1 MVVCYDLHSGR
12 EQWTHSDQDR
22 YEAVPAGVGPRA
34 TPTIVADRIYTLG
47 ATGILNCLDF
57 ATGERIWS
65 EDILYDNNAE
75 LASWGM
81 SGSPLVL
88 DDLVVV
94 SAGGG
99 EGKSLVAYHKDTGER
114 VWRGG
119 SSPAGY
125 SSPLIT
131 TLAGVP
137 QILIFNYGS
146 VVAHAPNDGGVL
158 WQHPWPG
165 GTECVSQPLPLP
177 NDRLFVSS
185 AYGIGCKL
193 FQIARDEA
201 NQLKATLM
209 WETPRLKA
217 KFTNVV
223 HRDGYIYGLDDGV
236 LVCLDLADGQRRWKR
251 GRYGHGQIILVDAPP
266 PAGEKRGGSDQS
278 GLLLVTTES
287 GDVLLVEVNPNESKE
302 LSRFPALASKTWN
315 NPALAG
321 QYLLVRNDR
330 EAACYEL
337 PLE

>member
-1 MVVCYDLHSGR
+1 
-12 EQWTHSDQDR
+12 
-22 YEAVPAGVGPRA
+22 
-34 TPTIVADRIYTLG
+34 
-47 ATGILNCLDF
+47 
-57 ATGERIWS
+57 
-65 EDILYDNNAE
+65 
-75 LASWGM
+75 M

-99 EGKSLVAYHKDTGER
+99 EGKSLVAYHRDTGER

-158 WQHPWPG
+158 WQHPWPS

-177 NDRLFVSS
+177 GDRVFVSS

-193 FQIARDEA
+193 FQIVRGGA
-201 NQLKATLM
+201 NQLVATLL

-251 GRYGHGQIILVDAPP
+251 
-266 PAGEKRGGSDQS
+266 
-278 GLLLVTTES
+278 
-287 GDVLLVEVNPNESKE
+287 DVM
-302 LSRFPALASKTWN
+302 
-315 NPALAG
+315 G
-321 QYLLVRNDR
+321 MDR
-330 EAACYEL
+330 
-337 PLE
+337 